1 MIVKSFNHNALVFR
15 GVIGDSGAMMNEP
28 SAHANA
34 SPGGAMDRRI
44 DRPPTPWWR
53 NRIVLVTVAVIA
65 AALLVW
71 RFLPAGGSTDIA
83 VADIETGAVERAPF
97 ADYLPV
103 RALVAPRVTTLV
115 GVLAGGQVERLL
127 VQDGAMVAEG
137 QPLAT
142 LANPTLKLDVLTREA
157 QIASQLGQVAGEN
170 LGIER
175 NRLDRAGQIA
185 QANYDLIKARR
196 ELGIRQQLHDK
207 GFVSDAGVRS
217 FAEEAAYQQRR
228 LAQLQSGGAAEARIT
243 ATQGARLDDTRGR
256 LEGNLAAVRS
266 SLDALTIRAPA
277 GGRLTN
283 FAIQPGQTLTAGAP
297 TGQVDSE
304 GSWKLE
310 ADVDEYYL
318 GRVAVGQKA
327 SANGAR
333 LTVSKVLPAVKDGR
347 FRVELTFDGT
357 PRAALNRGQTL
368 DIRITLG
375 STAPA
380 LVAPI
385 GGWLESGG
393 GSSVFVLD
401 ADGAHARRRAVK
413 TGRRN
418 PEQVEILSGLN
429 PGERIVTSNTASVK
443 GDILNLR

>member
-1 MIVKSFNHNALVFR
+1 MMTEQPVHATASA
-15 GVIGDSGAMMNEP
+15 GA
-28 SAHANA
+28 
-34 SPGGAMDRRI
+34 AMDRRI
-44 DRPPTPWWR
+44 ERPPTPWWR
-53 NRIVLVTVAVIA
+53 RRTTLIAVALVVAA
-65 AALLVW
+65 MLMW
-71 RFLPAGGSTDIA
+71 RLLPASGSTDIA
-83 VADIETGAVERAPF
+83 AADIETGAVERAPF

-103 RALVAPRVTTLV
+103 RATVAPRVTTLV
-115 GVLAGGQVERLL
+115 GVLAGGQVETLL
-127 VQDGAMVAEG
+127 VQDGAMVVAG

-157 QIASQLGQVAGEN
+157 QIASQLGSVAGEN

-207 GFVSDAGVRS
+207 GFVSDAGVKS
-217 FAEEAAYQQRR
+217 FAEEAAYQEKR

-243 ATQGARLDDTRGR
+243 ATQGRRLDDTRGR
-256 LEGNLAAVRS
+256 LESNLSAVRAG
-266 SLDALTIRAPA
+266 LDALVIRAPT

-283 FAIQPGQTLTAGAP
+283 FTIQPGQTLKPGDPA
-297 TGQVDSE
+297 GQVDSE

-310 ADVDEYYL
+310 ADVDEYFL
-318 GRVAVGQKA
+318 GRVAVGQTA
-327 SANGAR
+327 STGDMH

-347 FRVELTFDGT
+347 FRVELIFN
-357 PRAALNRGQTL
+357 RAPPGLNRGQTL

-380 LVAPI
+380 LVAPV

-393 GSSVFVLD
+393 GSSAFVLD
-401 ADGAHARRRAVK
+401 ADGGHARRRAVK

-418 PEQVEILSGLN
+418 PEQVEILSGLRV
-429 PGERIVTSNTASVK
+429 GERIVTTNTASVK
-443 GDILNLR
+443 GDILNIR

>member
-1 MIVKSFNHNALVFR
+1 MMTEQPVHATASA
-15 GVIGDSGAMMNEP
+15 GA
-28 SAHANA
+28 
-34 SPGGAMDRRI
+34 AMDRRI
-44 DRPPTPWWR
+44 ERLPTPWWR
-53 NRIVLVTVAVIA
+53 RRGTLLAVALIVAAV
-65 AALLVW
+65 LVW
-71 RFLPAGGSTDIA
+71 RSLPASGSTD
-83 VADIETGAVERAPF
+83 VAATDIETGAVGRAPF

-103 RALVAPRVTTLV
+103 RATVAPRVTTLV
-115 GVLAGGQVERLL
+115 GVLAGGQVETLL
-127 VQDGAMVAEG
+127 VQDGAMVAAG

-157 QIASQLGQVAGEN
+157 QIASQLGSVAGEN

-207 GFVSDAGVRS
+207 GFVSDAGVKS
-217 FAEEAAYQQRR
+217 FAEEAAYQEKR

-243 ATQGARLDDTRGR
+243 ATQGRRLDDTRGR
-256 LEGNLAAVRS
+256 LESNLSAVRAG
-266 SLDALTIRAPA
+266 LDALVIRAPT

-283 FAIQPGQTLTAGAP
+283 FTIQPGQTLKPGDPA
-297 TGQVDSE
+297 GQVDSE

-310 ADVDEYYL
+310 ADVDEYFL
-318 GRVAVGQKA
+318 GRVAVGQTA
-327 SANGAR
+327 SAGNMR

-347 FRVELTFDGT
+347 FRVELIFD
-357 PRAALNRGQTL
+357 RAPPGLNRGQTL

-380 LVAPI
+380 LIAPV

-393 GSSVFVLD
+393 GSSAFVLD
-401 ADGAHARRRAVK
+401 ADRGHARRRAVK

-418 PEQVEILSGLN
+418 PEQVEILSGLRV
-429 PGERIVTSNTASVK
+429 GDRIVTTNTASVK
-443 GDILNLR
+443 GDILNIR

>member
-1 MIVKSFNHNALVFR
+1 
-15 GVIGDSGAMMNEP
+15 
-28 SAHANA
+28 
-34 SPGGAMDRRI
+34 MDRRV
-44 DRPPTPWWR
+44 DRPATPWWR
-53 NRIVLVTVAVIA
+53 NRRVLIAVALVVA
-65 AALLVW
+65 AALVW
-71 RFLPAGGSTDIA
+71 RFLPASGSTDMA
-83 VADIETGAVERAPF
+83 VADVETGVVERAPF

-103 RALVAPRVTTLV
+103 RATVAPRVTTLV
-115 GVLAGGQVERLL
+115 GVLSGGQVEKLL
-127 VQDGAMVAEG
+127 VQDGMMVVEG

-157 QIASQLGQVAGEN
+157 QIASQLGSVAGEN

-217 FAEEAAYQQRR
+217 FAEEAAYQEKR

-243 ATQGARLDDTRGR
+243 ATQGQRLDDTRGR
-256 LEGNLAAVRS
+256 LESNLTAVRAG
-266 SLDALTIRAPA
+266 LDALVIRAPA

-283 FAIQPGQTLTAGAP
+283 FTIQPGQTLKAGDPA
-297 TGQVDSE
+297 GQVDSE

-318 GRVAVGQKA
+318 GRVAVGQMA
-327 SANGAR
+327 RAGDAR

-347 FRVELTFDGT
+347 FRVELTFVSAPPAG
-357 PRAALNRGQTL
+357 LNRGQTL
-368 DIRITLG
+368 DLRITLG

-380 LVAPI
+380 LVAPVA
-385 GGWLESGG
+385 GWLESGG

-401 ADGAHARRRAVK
+401 PDGRHARRHGVK

-418 PEQVEILSGLN
+418 PEHVEILSGVR
-429 PGERIVTSNTASVK
+429 PGDRIVTSSTASVK
-443 GDILNLR
+443 GDVLNLR

>member
-1 MIVKSFNHNALVFR
+1 MMTEQSVHATASA
-15 GVIGDSGAMMNEP
+15 GA
-28 SAHANA
+28 
-34 SPGGAMDRRI
+34 AMDRRI
-44 DRPPTPWWR
+44 ERLPTPWWR
-53 NRIVLVTVAVIA
+53 RRGTLIA
-65 AALLVW
+65 MALLVAAVLVW
-71 RFLPAGGSTDIA
+71 RLLPATGSTDIA
-83 VADIETGAVERAPF
+83 ATDIETGTVERAPF

-103 RALVAPRVTTLV
+103 RATVAPRVTTLV
-115 GVLAGGQVERLL
+115 GVLAGGQVETLL
-127 VQDGAMVAEG
+127 VQDGAMVAVG
-137 QPLAT
+137 QALAT

-157 QIASQLGQVAGEN
+157 QIASQLGSVAGEN

-175 NRLDRAGQIA
+175 NRLDRAEQIA

-196 ELGIRQQLHDK
+196 ELGIRQQLHDQ
-207 GFVSDAGVRS
+207 GFVADAGVKS
-217 FAEEAAYQQRR
+217 FAEEAAYQERR

-243 ATQGARLDDTRGR
+243 ATQGRRLDDTRGR
-256 LEGNLAAVRS
+256 LESNLSAVRAG
-266 SLDALTIRAPA
+266 LDALVIRAPT

-283 FAIQPGQTLTAGAP
+283 FTIQPGQTLKPGDPA
-297 TGQVDSE
+297 GQVDSE

-310 ADVDEYYL
+310 ADVDEYFL
-318 GRVAVGQKA
+318 GRVAVGQAA
-327 SANGAR
+327 SAGDRR

-347 FRVELTFDGT
+347 FRVEMIFDRT
-357 PRAALNRGQTL
+357 PASLNRGQTL

-380 LVAPI
+380 LVAPV

-393 GSSVFVLD
+393 GSSVFVID

-443 GDILNLR
+443 GDILNIR